1 MAKIRDSAHE
11 ALNDFGDPFK
21 ENLNLN
27 LTDPRII
34 QDNEIRPFLKQL
46 FLKNYGYN
54 IVTDGV
60 PIVATVELVLTGP
73 NSSIGLSED
82 GRIGASTAMKLDSS
96 GRGPGFRRNFEDK
109 KIKVLAHTFIDPI
122 AQPKNDDDHIRMSAL
137 GEYHALEISDKDNK
151 FDQIRVGSQIWVN
164 FRGKSSSPLDG
175 GPSGYIIGIQSDPD
189 LLESVVDAVQAS
201 TSLFPGCKP
210 DIQLAG
216 PLKGNLVGRTEANP
230 NIESPPIRKHK
241 VRIKTGMFGNG
252 TSATKTHFEEALRQ
266 SDNAYYYNIPGPA
279 PGQENAFIWIGHLRN
294 NGYLD
299 LLDRPLSLG
308 RETIIYA
315 PMTINPYAPIELIYY
330 FHDRG
335 GFGHPWIHG
344 PGTTIDE
351 ASFVP
356 TEGNDFKEKIGPAI
370 KDMIRDKRNFVLVIP
385 EMSFS
390 MGFGTLS
397 GDYQRVNKMANG
409 ERVSVSTARG
419 TTTMRTAIDV
429 NARQSVKDYLIKLP
443 ASKIIEYSSGFLN
456 VVSNEVAVENI
467 LQKTFL
473 RERETVTFD
482 GSYTGGKFG
491 DFHAEVFQVISEHLG
506 QQFVDNIVYSSIT
519 ADGLG
524 AVNLASIVR
533 SMPFS
538 YVHTSAESS
547 FRSVDIKRINYI
559 ESGVSTANFSDSP
572 SYSIYEDYLEPKTI
586 SPFPFEFNYI
596 VEGGSSGGDMISGMK
611 FFNKIGSEQI
621 FLNNN
626 SIEPGKGSERVVA
639 PVRPGSEVTIALH
652 TAPKTSDGTTTNKVL
667 YALGIKPNYPESVD
681 KTITTPETTI
691 SVVPSY
697 SLVPDHAATA
707 TSGVSEGKANFYK
720 QEKEKLVD
728 ELNLY
733 ENILLGYIAETSEEF
748 CSTYAAYCTDFPV
761 YDNVYAKSQEK
772 ITPLFFTYIRT
783 LRKFYEF
790 QILEEA
796 ELIIA
801 KFKGKV
807 QPLRDSYKSYKQ
819 EQDDLKT
826 KIEKNTTQAF
836 SEDFPNFSFSEAI
849 GDGRTNYNYKTAY
862 ERLTSLRSNGPKARL
877 ALVSSDDA
885 YNVFGGNPEETG
897 QSVYKSIALRFG
909 RLDALNS
916 ILQKIENELD
926 KTLAMQTKPPVK
938 GCAPQPISIRRITN
952 INSAF
957 IFNPDTV
964 RSSKRGCPD
973 TIDVVSSAAAL
984 YELIPWKPNV
994 TSLKPSG
1001 TEKISKQ
1008 ETELHNVDSFQ
1019 TKQFNY
1025 KARGSQNTVRIK
1037 KSPHIWS
1044 CIADRISEGWEA
1056 ACNVSGYVPFMIT
1069 DGIRGYKSDE
1079 IKSTGSDVT
1088 AYKTGVDIGAYGLS
1102 ISVDAPLAGYK
1113 GNLEPV
1119 YSVFTGMW
1127 TPIFVEQYSE
1137 ELYQLGVLKYNPTIF
1152 GALQDAGARYKDN
1165 AYQGFF
1171 EKDRRQA
1178 QNWDNAEDAYTSDS
1192 KRLDGY
1198 KKEMR
1203 KANGSI
1209 IVGPDANPVQ
1219 WLLTFCERTG
1229 MRWGNSFFMRKRYR
1243 GQKSGL
1249 TIFGFDVRN
1258 DTPAFWNDQEQ
1269 KRIAAIYDIDDVV
1282 ARINAISIP
1291 QTTYDNHMH
1300 FQYYAGSPVVSWKD
1314 IEEIAKP

>member
-1 MAKIRDSAHE
+1 MAKIRDSAHD
-11 ALNDFGDPFK
+11 ALNDFEAPHRH
-21 ENLNLN
+21 NLHMN

-54 IVTDGV
+54 IVTDGM
-60 PIVATVELVLTGP
+60 PILATVEVVLSGP
-73 NSSIGLSED
+73 NSTIGKSESGKID
-82 GRIGASTAMKLDSS
+82 ATTALKFNDIV
-96 GRGPGFRRNFEDK
+96 RRTDTSDK
-109 KIKVLAHTFIDPI
+109 TIKVLARTFLDPLS
-122 AQPKNDDDHIRMSAL
+122 QPKSDEDHIRISGL
-137 GEYHALEISDKDNK
+137 GEYHALEPSSVDGK
-151 FDQIRVGSQIWVN
+151 FDRIRVGTEIWVRL
-164 FRGKSSSPLDG
+164 RGADPSPLDG
-175 GPSGYIIGIQSDPD
+175 GIAGYIVGIQRDPD
-189 LLESVVDAVQAS
+189 LLESVIDAVQAS

-216 PLKGNLVGRTEANP
+216 PLKGNLVGTTNPEP
-230 NIESPPIRKHK
+230 NIEIPPIRKHK
-241 VRIKTGMFGNG
+241 VRIKTGMYGNG
-252 TSATKTHFEEALRQ
+252 TSTTKTHFEEALRQ
-266 SDNAYYYNIPGPA
+266 SNNAYKYNIPGPA

-315 PMTINPYAPIELIYY
+315 PMTVNPYAPIELIYY

-335 GFGHPWIHG
+335 GFGHPWVNG
-344 PGTTIDE
+344 PGTTIE
-351 ASFVP
+351 QASFVP
-356 TEGNDFKEKIGPAI
+356 PKGNDFKEKIGPAI

-385 EMSFS
+385 EMAYS

-397 GDYQRVNKMANG
+397 GDYQRVNKIANG
-409 ERVSVSTARG
+409 EVVG
-419 TTTMRTAIDV
+419 TSLADATDITMRTGIELD
-429 NARQSVKDYLIKLP
+429 ARQSVRDYLINLP
-443 ASKIIEYSSGFLN
+443 TSKIINYNSGFLDFA
-456 VVSNEVAVENI
+456 SNEVAVANV

-473 RERETVTFD
+473 MERETVTFD

-491 DFHAEVFQVISEHLG
+491 DFHAEVFQVIAEHLG
-506 QQFVDNIVYSSIT
+506 QQFIDNIVYSSIV

-533 SMPFS
+533 AMPFS
-538 YVHTSAESS
+538 YVHTDAESS
-547 FRSVDIKRINYI
+547 FKSVNIDRISYI
-559 ESGVSTANFSDSP
+559 ESGIMPPSFSDSP
-572 SYSIYEDYLEPKTI
+572 PYSIYEDYLLVKAN

-596 VEGGSSGGDMISGMK
+596 VEGGSNTADAISGLT
-611 FFNKIGSEQI
+611 FFKKINSDNL
-621 FLNNN
+621 FLNN
-626 SIEPGKGSERVVA
+626 IGVETGKGSERIVA
-639 PVRPGSEVTIALH
+639 PVRPASEVTIALH
-652 TAPKTSDGTTTNKVL
+652 TAPKMNDGSTVNKVL
-667 YALGIKPNYPESVD
+667 YALGIKPNYPESAD
-681 KTITTPETTI
+681 NTITTPETTI

-697 SLVPDHAATA
+697 SLVPDHAGAA
-707 TSGVSEGKANFYK
+707 TSGTSEGKANFYL
-720 QEKEKLVD
+720 QEKAKLETELNFLEDLLSTFVDSSKEFCEIYPGYCGGFKDIEYIKDPFFKYIEKLQKFS
-728 ELNLY
+728 ELKTL
-733 ENILLGYIAETSEEF
+733 AEEEVQL
-748 CSTYAAYCTDFPV
+748 S
-761 YDNVYAKSQEK
+761 
-772 ITPLFFTYIRT
+772 
-783 LRKFYEF
+783 
-790 QILEEA
+790 
-796 ELIIA
+796 
-801 KFKGKV
+801 KFKGDITG
-807 QPLRDSYKSYKQ
+807 LREYYKLYKQ
-819 EQDDLKT
+819 EYNDLKA
-826 KIEKNTTQAF
+826 KLEGASNEAFNEVFPDFAF
-836 SEDFPNFSFSEAI
+836 SQTI
-849 GDGRTNYNYKTAY
+849 RDGKINYNFKSALQ
-862 ERLTSLRSNGPKARL
+862 RLKSLRSSGPKAKL
-877 ALVSSDDA
+877 PIVSVDNISA
-885 YNVFGGNPEETG
+885 HYNDLDEEKG
-897 QSVYKSIALRFG
+897 VYRKVVYPFG
-909 RLDALNS
+909 RLDAFNALMK
-916 ILQKIENELD
+916 KIDNELE
-926 KTLAMQTKPPVK
+926 KALAMQTKPPVK
-938 GCAPQPISIRRITN
+938 GCAPQPITIRRSSSIT
-952 INSAF
+952 SPF

-973 TIDVVSSAAAL
+973 TIDVPSTAAEL
-984 YELIPWKPNV
+984 YNLIPWKPDVN
-994 TSLKPSG
+994 SLKPQG
-1001 TEKISKQ
+1001 GEKLTKK
-1008 ETELHNVDSFQ
+1008 ETKLHEVADFQ

-1025 KARGSQNTVRIK
+1025 KARGSQNTIRIK

-1069 DGIRGYKSDE
+1069 DGIRGYKNE
-1079 IKSTGSDVT
+1079 EVKSTGSDVT
-1088 AYKTGVDIGAYGLS
+1088 GYKTGADIGAYGLS

-1203 KANGSI
+1203 KANGSV